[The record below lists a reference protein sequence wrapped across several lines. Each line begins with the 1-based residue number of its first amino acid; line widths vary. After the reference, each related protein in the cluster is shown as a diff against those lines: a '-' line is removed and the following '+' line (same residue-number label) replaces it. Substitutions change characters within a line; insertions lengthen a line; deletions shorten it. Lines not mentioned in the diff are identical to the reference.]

1 MKKHKRTD
9 EFTATSTKGKQFT
22 IYQYTRYV
30 DTKGVKNAPEVIDSI
45 YYETSEGEK
54 VNHLTADEYEMT
66 KSKVRLTKQSTV
78 EIHPKEIEIQPS
90 ESED

>member
-9 EFTATSTKGKQFT
+9 EFTATSPNGKQFT

-30 DTKGVKNAPEVIDSI
+30 DTKGVKNAPEVVDSI
-45 YYETSEGEK
+45 YYETSESEK
-54 VNHLTADEYEMT
+54 VNHVKGDEYEIA
-66 KSKVRLTKQSTV
+66 KSKVRLTKQPS
-78 EIHPKEIEIQPS
+78 IENQQS

>member
-9 EFTATSTKGKQFT
+9 EFTATSTNGKQFT

-30 DTKGVKNAPEVIDSI
+30 DTKGVKNAPEIIDSI
-45 YYETSEGEK
+45 YYETSDSEK
-54 VNHLTADEYEMT
+54 VNHVKGDEYEMT
-66 KSKVRLTKQSTV
+66 KSKVKLTKQTS
-78 EIHPKEIEIQPS
+78 IEAQHS